1 MQRRPAVSFIE
12 QRMPK
17 IFSSFGL
24 LESSSDLSLLRK
36 ILYLI
41 GNIFLTPLLLIY
53 HSFRIYLFPCFSSTL
68 VSCLCRTI
76 SSEYCCFCCF
86 KYTLHTDKDFG
97 PNMKSIGTI
106 KTQKK
111 IVWKRA
117 SEIKTKTAKLNQLF
131 ESGIAIDDI
140 CQGQLGDCWLL
151 SAIASLSSQ
160 PITISNTFISKEF
173 NPRGKYTF
181 RLWDPIASK
190 FVRISID
197 DYIPV
202 DDSGQPVF
210 VRPHGNEI
218 WVMLLE
224 KVMAKFMGSY
234 GHIEAGYA
242 LFGMHILTGQRVR
255 KYTFRNEKWSQTVME
270 VTKDDKG
277 AYKPSFY
284 LDGSPIETE
293 EMYERIATYSRSQY
307 SQH

>member
-1 MQRRPAVSFIE
+1 MAVGFI
-12 QRMPK
+12 RMTK
-17 IFSSFGL
+17 IFSAFGL
-24 LESSSDLSLLRK
+24 LEYSADHNLLQR
-36 ILYLI
+36 ILI
-41 GNIFLTPLLLIY
+41 FSANVFLTPILLVY
-53 HSFRIYLFPCFSSTL
+53 HSLRIYLFPCFSSTL

-76 SSEYCCFCCF
+76 SSEYCCFSCF
-86 KYTLHTDKDFG
+86 KYALYTDKHFG
-97 PNMKSIGTI
+97 PNAQSIGSV

-111 IVWKRA
+111 ISWKRA

-160 PITISNTFISKEF
+160 PISISNAFISKEF

-181 RLWDPIASK
+181 RLWDPISSQ

-202 DDSGQPVF
+202 DDSGQPIF
-210 VRPHGNEI
+210 VTPHGNEI

-234 GHIEAGYA
+234 GQIEAGYPI
-242 LFGMHILTGQRVR
+242 FGMHILTGQRVC
-255 KYTFRNEKWSQTVME
+255 KYTFRNEKWSRTDMR

-277 AYKPSFY
+277 AYRPAFY

-293 EMYERIATYSRSQY
+293 AMYERIATYSRY
-307 SQH
+307 S